1 MFAWAKITATLQ
13 KHVNIENFRR
23 KPREISIRYYRYA
36 SGSTTQ
42 FSFKSRVAC
51 HVGDAQ
57 TEQEISREI
66 QWANLCMKNTIY
78 YLPGHDAV

>member
-1 MFAWAKITATLQ
+1 MFAWAKIATTLQ
-13 KHVNIENFRR
+13 KHVSTETFRR
-23 KPREISIRYYRYA
+23 KPREISVRYYRYA

-57 TEQEISREI
+57 TQQEISREI
-66 QWANLCMKNTIY
+66 QPTNLCMKSAIY